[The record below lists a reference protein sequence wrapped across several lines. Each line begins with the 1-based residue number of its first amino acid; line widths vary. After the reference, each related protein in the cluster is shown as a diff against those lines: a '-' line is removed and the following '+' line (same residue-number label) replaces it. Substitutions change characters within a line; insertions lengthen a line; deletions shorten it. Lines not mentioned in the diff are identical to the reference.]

1 MIVHSES
8 PLNAEPSL
16 SQLRDALITPQRLF
30 YVRSHGNT
38 PALDAA
44 SHRLSVRGQVATPLD
59 LSMAELRQLF
69 APRSVRAT
77 MQCAGNRRAELEE
90 VRPVSGNPWAPGAIG
105 NAEWTG
111 AALADVLR
119 AAGAQ
124 AGALHV
130 AFDAADE
137 VETHED
143 GRFTFGVSI
152 AMDKAMSPD
161 VLLAYAMNG
170 ETLAPEH
177 GYPLRVVAPG
187 FAGVRS
193 PKWLTGI
200 TVQERP
206 SASPMQQ
213 HDYKL
218 LPPAMTAQTVDWS
231 QGVTIN
237 DLPLNAAI
245 CDPAPHAVLRPGP
258 VNVRGYA
265 IASGRAVCRVDLSA
279 EDGRSWV
286 QARLQHD
293 PAAPWSWTFWEA
305 TVHLSRGEH
314 QLAVRAWDAAG
325 QTQPSRPDD
334 MWNFKGYLCAVWHRV
349 PVRIE

>member
-30 YVRSHGNT
+30 YVRSHGST

-130 AFDAADE
+130 AFDAADQ
-137 VETHED
+137 VETPED

-206 SASPMQQ
+206 SGSPMQQ

-279 EDGRSWV
+279 DDGRSWV

-334 MWNFKGYLCAVWHRV
+334 MWNFKGYLCAAWHRV